1 MSWIQHHTAC
11 FETTTIAQKTCRRK
25 HEVPSC
31 QEPSTQ
37 FRFLSKRKGS
47 SMCRRESPH
56 WSNQLKHCSVILEWR
71 LSLHESI
78 YIYIYTETNF
88 KGLKFGGSDFL
99 PTWTSGFR
107 NPFCWDWPSKMNF
120 EATNVSSFYNQDV
133 EIQPQC
139 PIGTHGSRTDRTAPA
154 GPTRAMGC
162 PTANCGRLVPATSRD
177 PLLKQS
183 STHTKKDIYLP
194 THIVHQVSIILN
206 PFVLCLKCF
215 CLCRIYQVKTEAWT
229 GPFSENE
236 SVGKQGIP
244 WQVCMK

>member
-78 YIYIYTETNF
+78 YIYIYLYIYTETNF

-99 PTWTSGFR
+99 PIWTSGFR
-107 NPFCWDWPSKMNF
+107 
-120 EATNVSSFYNQDV
+120 
-133 EIQPQC
+133 
-139 PIGTHGSRTDRTAPA
+139 GS
-154 GPTRAMGC
+154 
-162 PTANCGRLVPATSRD
+162 
-177 PLLKQS
+177 
-183 STHTKKDIYLP
+183 
-194 THIVHQVSIILN
+194 
-206 PFVLCLKCF
+206 PFVETGQAKWTLVGHKCV
-215 CLCRIYQVKTEAWT
+215 LILQPRRGDTT
-229 GPFSENE
+229 
-236 SVGKQGIP
+236 SVP
-244 WQVCMK
+244 HWNSWE